1 MAVYSLGERKVSFH
15 GDEWFIAEN
24 AAVIGT
30 VVMHNQ
36 SSVWF
41 NSVVRGDSEIITI
54 GERTNIQDAAVLHA
68 DPGIPLTLG
77 RNVSVGHKAMLHGA
91 TVGDGSLIGIGAI
104 ILNGAVIG
112 SGCLVGAGSLIPEG
126 KKYPD
131 GVLVLGTPGKI
142 VRELKPEEKAAL
154 LENAETYVRRSKIY
168 REKLKVQER

>member
-168 REKLKVQER
+168 REKLKVKER